1 MSVCVFPEH
10 VMCTPSRLEWDRS
23 VLAAPSSPPDLVG
36 WAFILLLESSWP
48 LSTPLNAISHSIS
61 LFITLSL
68 FLTPFSLPP
77 RLLLRPCCL
86 EHCAH
91 AKGIN
96 MPIRAQGSEQK
107 WLLGEYQSISD
118 HCLCEAELVPAGKM
132 LDPAVCVRMRQP
144 GRWAGPV
151 KTRTHT
157 SVSKVACYCMYE
169 CLVFWS

>member
-68 FLTPFSLPP
+68 FLTPFSSLSSSSQAVVKA
-77 RLLLRPCCL
+77 LLFRTLCPCK
-86 EHCAH
+86 EDQYVNQSSGEWAEV
-91 AKGIN
+91 AAGRI
-96 MPIRAQGSEQK
+96 SEYK
-107 WLLGEYQSISD
+107 WSLSVWG
-118 HCLCEAELVPAGKM
+118 
-132 LDPAVCVRMRQP
+132 
-144 GRWAGPV
+144 W
-151 KTRTHT
+151 TRTCWQNARSGCVCPHEAAWEM
-157 SVSKVACYCMYE
+157 SRACQNKNTH
-169 CLVFWS
+169 LLAK